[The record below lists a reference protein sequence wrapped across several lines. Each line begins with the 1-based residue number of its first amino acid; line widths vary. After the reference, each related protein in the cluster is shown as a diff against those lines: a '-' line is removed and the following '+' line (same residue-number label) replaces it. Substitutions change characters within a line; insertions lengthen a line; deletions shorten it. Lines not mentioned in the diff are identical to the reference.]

1 MNTLIVSPLLI
12 PLATL
17 VLTLLARRAPR
28 AVSALSLAG
37 ALALTAAGLVLVV
50 LAAQGEI
57 LASQAGGWAAPYGIT
72 LVIDRLSAAMVAIT
86 GIRISE
92 ATVWL
97 TKVAAVKQNNRIMT
111 NAIQGAPSGSAE

>member
-37 ALALTAAGLVLVV
+37 ALALTAAGLMAAGWTAWVAYRWVV
-50 LAAQGEI
+50 
-57 LASQAGGWAAPYGIT
+57 
-72 LVIDRLSAAMVAIT
+72 DR
-86 GIRISE
+86 
-92 ATVWL
+92 
-97 TKVAAVKQNNRIMT
+97 
-111 NAIQGAPSGSAE
+111 

>member
-1 MNTLIVSPLLI
+1 MNALVVSPLLI

-17 VLTLLARRAPR
+17 VATLLARRWPG
-28 AVSALSLAG
+28 AVAALSLGG
-37 ALALTAAGLVLVV
+37 ALALAAAGLALVG

-86 GIRISE
+86 G
-92 ATVWL
+92 
-97 TKVAAVKQNNRIMT
+97 
-111 NAIQGAPSGSAE
+111 